1 MPEKEEG
8 TEGKCEESLS
18 SSGEGG
24 DYHSSE
30 SQRTVLVGP
39 YYLQSICRA
48 YYKLPS
54 SVISSS
60 QG

>member
-24 DYHSSE
+24 ITTALRVKA
-30 SQRTVLVGP
+30 QCWWALI
-39 YYLQSICRA
+39 ICKALAELR
-48 YYKLPS
+48 YKLPS

>member
-24 DYHSSE
+24 ITTAL
-30 SQRTVLVGP
+30 RVK
-39 YYLQSICRA
+39 A
-48 YYKLPS
+48 
-54 SVISSS
+54 
-60 QG
+60 

>member
-39 YYLQSICRA
+39 YHLQSICRA
-48 YYKLPS
+48 SLQA
-54 SVISSS
+54 S
-60 QG
+60 QLSYI